1 MYDKYFGLTDKPF
14 SIAPDPRYLF
24 MSEQHREAL
33 AHLVYGVGDGGG
45 FVLLTGE
52 VGTGKTTVCRCL
64 LEQLPEH
71 TRLAFILNPK
81 LSTTELLATVC
92 DELHIEYPK
101 DANLKLLNDALNEFL
116 LTSHARGLKIVLMI
130 DEAQNLSSETL
141 EQIRL
146 LTNLETNKEKLLQII
161 LIGQPE
167 LKDLLAKHE
176 LRQLAQRI
184 TARFHLR
191 PLTLEECE
199 AYILH
204 RLEVSGFN
212 DSLLFDSKAI
222 KELYKRT
229 GGVPRLINVLCDRS
243 MLGAYARNLK
253 QINQAVV
260 KRAASEVMGG
270 EVHEVQADTIKPSY
284 TPGRKWR
291 LSTLVLLAVIVI
303 SGGYSFYYLQQNQQ
317 QLSKL
322 ALDTEQQSSPTILN
336 EKQALIDKQSQ
347 ELDQIAQENQ
357 KLKDSLKAIQDNN
370 DLAEKNR
377 LEKIAQLKPLL
388 PFLPSNIQNLT
399 NTQAEQQLFKQWN
412 LDYNIELDGEACNFA
427 LDNQLRCET
436 ESSWWWQLS
445 SLNRPVILNLTTAS
459 NTNIYAVLVS
469 IEGTNARMN
478 FAGKEMLLSKEQVLE
493 YWNGEISYFWQSPP
507 NYEKPLSVSMTG
519 LPVQWLLTNFAK
531 LDNLDLIVPP
541 NAIYDTK
548 LKQTV
553 KKFQLTNSLKAD
565 GVAGPYTII
574 KLTTLTNN
582 SVPTLL
588 NKGARY

>member
-92 DELHIEYPK
+92 DELHIDYPK

-116 LTSHARGLKIVLMI
+116 LTSHAKGLKIVLMI
-130 DEAQNLSSETL
+130 DEAQNLSTETL

-191 PLTLEECE
+191 PLTLDECE

-212 DSLLFDSKAI
+212 DSLLFDEKAI

-243 MLGAYARNLK
+243 MLGAYAGNLK
-253 QINQAVV
+253 QISQSVV

-291 LSTLVLLAVIVI
+291 FSTLVLIAII
-303 SGGYSFYYLQQNQQ
+303 IIGGAYSFYHLQHIQQ
-317 QLSKL
+317 QLSEL
-322 ALDTEQQSSPTILN
+322 TLDTEKQSSPKALN
-336 EKQALIDKQSQ
+336 EKQAVIDKQSD
-347 ELDQIAQENQ
+347 ELEQIAQENQ
-357 KLKDSLKAIQDNN
+357 TLKDSLKAIQDSN

-377 LEKIAQLKPLL
+377 LDKIAQLKPLL
-388 PFLPSNIQNLT
+388 PFLPSSIQSLT
-399 NTQAEQQLFKQWN
+399 NAQAQQQLFKQWK
-412 LDYNIELDGEACNFA
+412 LDYSVELDGEACNFA
-427 LDNQLRCET
+427 RENQLRCET

-445 SLNRPVILNLTTAS
+445 SLNRPAILKLTTPS
-459 NTNIYAVLVS
+459 NAYIYAVLVS
-469 IEGTNARMN
+469 IEGNNARMN
-478 FAGKEMLLSKEQVLE
+478 FAGKEMLLSKQQVLE
-493 YWNGEISYFWQSPP
+493 YWNGEITYFWQSPP
-507 NYEKPLSVSMTG
+507 NYETPLSVSMTG

-541 NAIYDTK
+541 DAVFDSN
-548 LKQTV
+548 LQETV
-553 KKFQLTNSLKAD
+553 KKFQSTHSLKPD

-574 KLTTLTNN
+574 KLTTLINN
-582 SVPTLL
+582 DVPTLL
-588 NKGARY
+588 IKGADY